1 MSVVRMRFIEIACLL
16 VLMGPSC
23 IYAQSVQHGLRVP
36 AGFEV
41 VEFADSKLAND
52 IYCLTIDP
60 KGRVIVSGRGYI
72 RILVDDDG
80 DGKADRAIDF
90 ADSPKDGAMGLC
102 WEGDA
107 LYVTGDGGLRKFV
120 DRDGDGKADGPSELI
135 RAMKTGGEHTS
146 HAIQRGPDGWLY
158 VLCGNM
164 TGIDQRY
171 ATTPTSPIKDPVAGC
186 VLRFSPDFK
195 DCEIVAHGFRNAY
208 CMDFNLDGELFTF
221 DSDNE
226 RCVSLPWYEP
236 TRFYHVI
243 PGRHYGWLAPQRAT
257 FWRMPPYFPDVT
269 APIATLRR
277 GSPTGV
283 VCYRHAQFPKEYRGG
298 FFLGDW
304 TFGKIYFAPLE
315 RKGATYTSQP
325 KVFLES
331 VGDNGF
337 APTGLAVHPITGD
350 LFVSIGGR
358 GTRGAV
364 YRIRYPKGMTTDL
377 AAEATKMKTTTPKQA
392 TSPPAR
398 DPRDVRVIS
407 VPPNRLD
414 PMDWIR
420 MWQLLDGGDIGA
432 PNARGTVWE
441 GYTPRNP
448 PKKRASPPV
457 WPQWHPMGDRDQNRE
472 ILRLLAMLEAE
483 APEQLPERWTKNSD
497 PIDNIHE
504 LIVWARC
511 TNKDRATRQV
521 AAALL
526 DLDRKI
532 TQRNMNRDTHWP
544 LRIAELYAGL
554 AEKDP
559 KLHAAMIAHP
569 DFGRPD
575 HALFAQAKDYNR
587 AKAAAIFL
595 AKIKSDGA
603 FPINA
608 AILQLLDALPAETV
622 SPIVRPLWN
631 KAGYDDAVVTLL
643 ARKPEDQDRAKF
655 VQSLSSPQLS
665 VVEESLKALEQ
676 LPLERDGQEALGLLR
691 AWKQVPEQ
699 SKDVRAAVRRRLLQ
713 IADAPADSDENSWT
727 AWFAR
732 HYPGLSARLANPDGV
747 DIAAWEKRFAR
758 LDLSKGDAAR
768 GQAVFVKA
776 SCAACH
782 SGNQAIGPDLKGV
795 TKRFSRQDLFAAIVL
810 PSKDVPA
817 RYQTTQVETRDG
829 KVYQGVV
836 IYDAVDSLILQ
847 TGAATTIRMPG
858 SEVAGRR
865 LVPRSLMPA
874 GLLDP
879 LTDIEIA
886 DLYTYL
892 QR

>member
-1 MSVVRMRFIEIACLL
+1 MKRIVFACILIL
-16 VLMGPSC
+16 IGPQC
-23 IYAQSVQHGLRVP
+23 ACAQSVQHGLRVP

-41 VEFADSKLAND
+41 VEYADSKLAND

-60 KGRVIVSGRGYI
+60 KGRIIVAGRGYI

-80 DGKADRAIDF
+80 DGKADRAIEF
-90 ADSPKDGAMGLC
+90 ADHPKDGAMGLY

-120 DRDGDGKADGPSELI
+120 DRDGDGKADGPSKLI
-135 RAMKTGGEHTS
+135 RVTKTGGEHTS

-158 VLCGNM
+158 VLCGNV
-164 TGIDQRY
+164 TGIDRGY

-195 DCEIVAHGFRNAY
+195 DCEIVAQGFRNPY

-243 PGRHYGWLAPQRAT
+243 PGRHYGWLSPQRAE
-257 FWRMPPYFPDVT
+257 FWRMPPYFSDVT
-269 APIATLRR
+269 APIATLGR

-283 VCYRHAQFPKEYRGG
+283 VCYRHAQFPREYRGG

-337 APTGLAVHPITGD
+337 APTALAVHPITGD

-364 YRIRYPKGMTTDL
+364 YRIRYRKGLTAELPREASKLKLPKRSLSAASDL
-377 AAEATKMKTTTPKQA
+377 QPEHP
-392 TSPPAR
+392 SR
-398 DPRDVRVIS
+398 
-407 VPPNRLD
+407 
-414 PMDWIR
+414 
-420 MWQLLDGGDIGA
+420 LLDTIRSLQLALGDIGDLKV
-432 PNARGTVWE
+432 RGTVWE
-441 GYTPRNP
+441 GYTARINP
-448 PKKRASPPV
+448 AKFPHASDEVAVFAAKYPYADADV
-457 WPQWHPMGDRDQNRE
+457 NRE
-472 ILRLLAMLEAE
+472 ILRTLAMIGCN
-483 APEQLPERWTKNSD
+483 APAKLPDRWTTDSD
-497 PIDNIHE
+497 PLDNIHE

-511 TNKDRATRQV
+511 SNKDRATKQV
-521 AAALL
+521 TYALL

-544 LRIAELYAGL
+544 LRIAELYVGL

-559 KLHAAMIAHP
+559 ELHAALIAHP

-575 HALFAQAKDYNR
+575 HALFAQAKGFDR

-595 AKIKSDGA
+595 AKIKSAEA
-603 FPINA
+603 FSINA
-608 AILQLLDALPAETV
+608 TILQLLDALPSDTV
-622 SPIVRPLWN
+622 SPIVRQLWG
-631 KAGYDDAVVTLL
+631 KAGHDGAVVTLL
-643 ARKPEDQDRAKF
+643 ARRPEAQDRPKF
-655 VQSLSSPQLS
+655 VQNLASPQLS
-665 VVEESLKALEQ
+665 VVEASLRALEQ
-676 LPLERDGQEALGLLR
+676 LPLEKDGQEALGLLR
-691 AWKQVPEQ
+691 AWKQLPEQ
-699 SKDVRAAVRRRLLQ
+699 NKDLRAAVRRRLLQ
-713 IADAPADSDENSWT
+713 VTNAAPDSDEKSWT
-727 AWFAR
+727 EWLAQ
-732 HYPGLSARLANPDGV
+732 HYPELSPRLTNPDGV
-747 DIAAWEKRFAR
+747 DVAAWERRFAR
-758 LDLSKGDAAR
+758 LDLAKGDATR
-768 GQAVFVKA
+768 GQTVFVKA

-795 TKRFSRQDLFAAIVL
+795 TKRFSRQDLFTAIVL

-847 TGAATTIRMPG
+847 TGAATTIRIAG
-858 SEVAGRR
+858 AEIAGRR

-886 DLYTYL
+886 DLYAYL